1 MLGFLRAIF
10 GLALACAAILPAVA
24 QPYPSRPVRFVVPF
38 PPGNAADLT
47 ARVLAEEAQRR
58 LNLSVV
64 VENRGGASGA
74 LGVQAVTSAR
84 PDGYTLLVTSLS
96 PIVVN
101 PALIRNLPY
110 DPQRDL
116 VPISLLGWTGYIV
129 SVAPDFP
136 ARTLAEAVA
145 VLRANPGRYSAGN
158 PGMGTLAHLTTELF
172 GQLIGTRLEAVPY
185 RGSGAALLDLSTGR
199 LGLMIDAMTS
209 SLPQVQAGRVRGL
222 AVVQPTRSTLAPDLP
237 SMAESGVPE
246 LREMQALAWVALFG
260 ATGTPEEVIG
270 FWNGELNK
278 WLADPAF
285 AARFAAQN
293 LEVAPAGPPS
303 RLADLV
309 RSDLAKW
316 SRVARDANIEMQ

>member
-1 MLGFLRAIF
+1 MNRVLRALG
-10 GLALACAAILPAVA
+10 GLALACAVILPAWA
-24 QPYPSRPVRFVVPF
+24 QSYPSRPVRLVVPF

-47 ARVLAEEAQRR
+47 ARVLADEAQRR
-58 LNLSVV
+58 LNISVI
-64 VENRGGASGA
+64 VENRAGASGA

-116 VPISLLGWTGYIV
+116 MPISLLGWTGYIF

-136 ARTLAEAVA
+136 ARTLSEAVA
-145 VLRANPGRYSAGN
+145 VLRSQPGRYSAGN
-158 PGMGTLAHLTTELF
+158 PGIGTLAHLTTELF
-172 GQLIGTRLEAVPY
+172 GQLVGTRLESVPY

-199 LGLMIDAMTS
+199 IAVMIDAMTS

-222 AVVQPTRSTLAPDLP
+222 AVVQPTRSALVPDLP
-237 SMAESGVPE
+237 SMAEVGVPE
-246 LREMQALAWVALFG
+246 LANFQALAWVALFG
-260 ATGTPEEVIG
+260 PVGLPEEVMG
-270 FWNGELNK
+270 FWNREMNK

-285 AARFAAQN
+285 AARFTAQN
-293 LEVAPAGPPS
+293 LEVAPPGGPD
-303 RLADLV
+303 RLAELV
-309 RSDLAKW
+309 RADLAKW
-316 SRVARDANIEMQ
+316 NRVARDAKIEMQ

>member
-1 MLGFLRAIF
+1 MHRLRRALA
-10 GLALACAAILPAVA
+10 GLVLACAAILPAAA

-38 PPGNAADLT
+38 PPGNAADVT
-47 ARVLAEEAQRR
+47 SRVLAEEAQRR

-64 VENRGGASGA
+64 VENRAGASGA

-101 PALIRNLPY
+101 PALIRSLPY
-110 DPQRDL
+110 DPQKDL
-116 VPISLLGWTGYIV
+116 VPISLLGWTGYIF

-172 GQLIGTRLEAVPY
+172 GQLIGTRLESVPY

-199 LGLMIDAMTS
+199 LGVMIDAMTS

-222 AVVQPTRSTLAPDLP
+222 AVVQSTRSPLAPELP
-237 SMAESGVPE
+237 SMAEAGVPE
-246 LREMQALAWVALFG
+246 LRDMQAQAWVALFG
-260 ATGTPEEVIG
+260 PAGLPEEVIG
-270 FWNGELNK
+270 FWNREMSR
-278 WLADPAF
+278 WLADPAI
-285 AARFAAQN
+285 AQPFAAQN
-293 LEVAPAGPPS
+293 LEVAPPAGPE
-303 RLADLV
+303 RLAELV